1 MFRKSAVPFAAP
13 SSFWTGLE
21 NRGGRRHPFRR
32 DVPVTS
38 AFLGGTCLSGPINT
52 DRRPIALHRARQA
65 CPSDLSEGPACQVR
79 STPIDDPS
87 PFIGH
92 DKRAPPTF
100 RRDLLVR
107 SDQHRSTTRRPSS
120 GTTSVPLRP
129 FGGTCLS
136 GPHINVRL
144 STRLQWARQA
154 CPSAVQ
160 RMPWQASRQCPRAPR
175 RCFRGFGRAQCF
187 QNLQSLVGL
196 KVQAIISA
204 CGLLISRASHSCIC
218 CGQGPVH

>member
-13 SSFWTGLE
+13 SSFWTGIE
-21 NRGGRRHPFRR
+21 NRAGRRHPFRR

-38 AFLGGTCLSGPINT
+38 DLSEGPACQVRFSRRDLLVRSDQHRSTTRRPSSGTTSVPLRPFGGTCLSGPINT
-52 DRRPIALHRARQA
+52 DRRPVALHRARQA

-107 SDQHRSTTRRPSS
+107 SAF
-120 GTTSVPLRP
+120 L
-129 FGGTCLS
+129 GGTRLS
-136 GPHINVRL
+136 GPL
-144 STRLQWARQA
+144 FAG
-154 CPSAVQ
+154 
-160 RMPWQASRQCPRAPR
+160 
-175 RCFRGFGRAQCF
+175 RG
-187 QNLQSLVGL
+187 NS
-196 KVQAIISA
+196 
-204 CGLLISRASHSCIC
+204 
-218 CGQGPVH
+218 

>member
-1 MFRKSAVPFAAP
+1 MTGSTHAVAGAPPMDTDSAP
-13 SSFWTGLE
+13 SGSLE
-21 NRGGRRHPFRR
+21 GIEGWSHCRTRSQPGH
-32 DVPVTS
+32 
-38 AFLGGTCLSGPINT
+38 GT
-52 DRRPIALHRARQA
+52 
-65 CPSDLSEGPACQVR
+65 SEGGACQVC
-79 STPIDDPS
+79 I
-87 PFIGH
+87 
-92 DKRAPPTF
+92 
-100 RRDLLVR
+100 RRDPLVG
-107 SDQHRSTTRRPSS
+107 SDKHPSIIQS
-120 GTTSVPLRP
+120 FFAGTTSVPLRP

-204 CGLLISRASHSCIC
+204 CGLLISRASHSRIC
-218 CGQGPVH
+218 CRQGPVH